1 MIAIL
6 PLRKNSQRLRNKN
19 IKKINGKPLYKFI
32 LEKLLKLK
40 LIDKVII
47 TTDYKLKVFHK
58 KLIIIERP
66 KNLRNNCSMNLVIKD
81 VLDKVNGDDF
91 IQLHATSP
99 LLKSKTIKEAI
110 KYYRKYRFDS
120 LFSVTKIQKRFWNN
134 KNKPLNH
141 KINNSP
147 TTQSLKVLYEENSGF
162 YIFNRKTFLK
172 RNNRIG
178 VKLKLFEINK
188 QEAFDIDDNDDFK
201 IVKKILSK

>member
-6 PLRKNSQRLRNKN
+6 PLRKNSQRLKNKN
-19 IKKINGKPLYKFI
+19 TKKINGKPLYKFI

-40 LIDKVII
+40 YIDKVII
-47 TTDYKLKVFHK
+47 TTDYKFKSFHK

-110 KYYRKYRFDS
+110 KYFRKYGFDS

-147 TTQSLKVLYEENSGF
+147 TTQSLKVLYEEIKIIELVLNQ
-162 YIFNRKTFLK
+162 NFLK
-172 RNNRIG
+172 
-178 VKLKLFEINK
+178 
-188 QEAFDIDDNDDFK
+188 
-201 IVKKILSK
+201 